1 MGTGSAAGRH
11 SHAGGH
17 ISGQKADENEMS
29 TPAPIPVAV
38 ELEAALDQVRS
49 ANEAIEHLERTIRS
63 DLNAV
68 RHRLLDLTL
77 TLQVISRKMEDERKE
92 LSRHTDKHS

>member
-1 MGTGSAAGRH
+1 
-11 SHAGGH
+11 
-17 ISGQKADENEMS
+17 MS

>member
-1 MGTGSAAGRH
+1 
-11 SHAGGH
+11 
-17 ISGQKADENEMS
+17 MS
-29 TPAPIPVAV
+29 TPAPIPVEV

-77 TLQVISRKMEDERKE
+77 TLQVLSRKLDDAQKE
-92 LSRHTDKHS
+92 VAKYQ